1 MQHLEQHET
10 FLDPL
15 KTLQLPKLAKAKPPV
30 RMNVLQMCVCV
41 YVLCLLLCLGHGM

>member
-30 RMNVLQMCVCV
+30 RMNVLQMCV
-41 YVLCLLLCLGHGM
+41 YVLCLLLCLGHCM